1 MNNILIRYYMQTT
14 QWLNHIGMS
23 LLILLMRLWIAK
35 IFWYSGM
42 TKITDWQSAL
52 FLFREEYKV
61 PLIPPEIAA
70 YLATAAELAC
80 PLLLLIGFAT
90 RFATV
95 PLLIMAAVIQF
106 TYLSFIDHAYW
117 AMLLATILMYG
128 PGVLSLDY
136 LIKKKFFNN

>member
-1 MNNILIRYYMQTT
+1 MNTLIQYYIQTT

-70 YLATAAELAC
+70 YLATAAELTC
-80 PLLLLIGFAT
+80 PILLVIGLAT
-90 RFATV
+90 RFATL
-95 PLLIMAAVIQF
+95 PLLCMTAVIQF
-106 TYLSFIDHAYW
+106 TYLNFIDHAYW

-136 LIKKKFFNN
+136 FIKKKFFNN